1 MDNSPEA
8 VKGRVRSMTKAIRY
22 KARKEGNL
30 MKAFN
35 DYMGSQSGISAT
47 ERAAIKSSLGLS
59 ENKWRTL
66 KSDWRSDLV
75 EVSSMTDEKDD
86 KMIKEKKVKNKIFIN
101 PTMGMKEAF
110 EEIGGTIL
118 EVAELSDD
126 IETEER
132 KKELFEKSRE
142 KDIEQGRVP
151 GRLGESMSPKEIQLQ
166 KRRSQIDMMIARD
179 RRREIAKAANNKNQ
193 EAPTK
198 AVGEGYGM
206 GEIDQK
212 VGAVTPIPKKEQD
225 AAKARILA
233 KAKAKREA
241 RMKEDTK
248 LSLDDF
254 MGEAMRPGPRQ
265 KAMAAK
271 QYQPYKKGGGTYSSR
286 DKATAHNV
294 AVRNDGPGT
303 PGYEKKST
311 GGKGARYAGY
321 GDQGAG
327 NKARRWMGEK
337 PLRGDTR
344 KEEFASEEASDAM
357 KDRRM
362 ERGGVGGNIDYSRPP
377 AAPNLAGKKKPMKGG
392 PSALDIVKAQIRA
405 KHGKGAIMDTK
416 KK

>member
-86 KMIKEKKVKNKIFIN
+86 KMIKEKKVKNKIIIN

-110 EEIGGTIL
+110 EEIGGTIV
-118 EVAELSDD
+118 EVVELSDD
-126 IETEER
+126 SDDK
-132 KKELFEKSRE
+132 KKELLEKSRE

-151 GRLGESMSPKEIQLQ
+151 GRLSEMMSSKEVQLQ
-166 KRRSQIDMMIARD
+166 KRRAMIDMQVARE
-179 RRREIAKAANNKNQ
+179 RKRQVSQVKPQ
-193 EAPTK
+193 TPTNP
-198 AVGEGYGM
+198 VGEGYAPGD
-206 GEIDQK
+206 IDQK

-225 AAKARILA
+225 AARARILA

-241 RMKEDTK
+241 RMKEETED
-248 LSLDDF
+248 SL
-254 MGEAMRPGPRQ
+254 
-265 KAMAAK
+265 
-271 QYQPYKKGGGTYSSR
+271 R
-286 DKATAHNV
+286 DK
-294 AVRNDGPGT
+294 RQM
-303 PGYEKKST
+303 Y
-311 GGKGARYAGY
+311 
-321 GDQGAG
+321 
-327 NKARRWMGEK
+327 
-337 PLRGDTR
+337 
-344 KEEFASEEASDAM
+344 
-357 KDRRM
+357 
-362 ERGGVGGNIDYSRPP
+362 GGVDGNVDYSRPP
-377 AAPNLAGKKKPMKGG
+377 AAPNLAGKKKSSGK
-392 PSALDIVKAQIRA
+392 SALDIVKAQIRA

-416 KK
+416 K

>member
-86 KMIKEKKVKNKIFIN
+86 KMIKEKKVKNKIVIN

-126 IETEER
+126 SEDK
-132 KKELFEKSRE
+132 KKELLEKSRE
-142 KDIEQGRVP
+142 KDIEQGRIP
-151 GRLGESMSPKEIQLQ
+151 GRLGEAMSPKEIQLQ

-179 RRREIAKAANNKNQ
+179 RRREIAKAANDKNQ

-225 AAKARILA
+225 AARARILA

-241 RMKEDTK
+241 RMKEDIDNVDEMYKGKHGQT
-248 LSLDDF
+248 
-254 MGEAMRPGPRQ
+254 E
-265 KAMAAK
+265 K
-271 QYQPYKKGGGTYSSR
+271 QYQDSRSDAGKMVSGDSKMSGAAYSSR
-286 DKATAHNV
+286 SMRGT
-294 AVRNDGPGT
+294 GPNPAG
-303 PGYEKKST
+303 GSKKPEGQGRMTS
-311 GGKGARYAGY
+311 GART
-321 GDQGAG
+321 DL
-327 NKARRWMGEK
+327 KF
-337 PLRGDTR
+337 R
-344 KEEFASEEASDAM
+344 KVAL
-357 KDRRM
+357 KKRM
-362 ERGGVGGNIDYSRPP
+362 EEETEDSLRDKRQMYGGVDGNVDYSRPP
-377 AAPNLAGKKKPMKGG
+377 AAPNLAGKKKPSGK
-392 PSALDIVKAQIRA
+392 SALDIVKAQIRA

>member
-86 KMIKEKKVKNKIFIN
+86 KMIKEKKVKNKIIIN

-126 IETEER
+126 SEDK
-132 KKELFEKSRE
+132 KKELLEKSRE
-142 KDIEQGRVP
+142 KDIEQGRIP

-179 RRREIAKAANNKNQ
+179 RRREIAKAANDKNQ

-225 AAKARILA
+225 AARARILA

-241 RMKEDTK
+241 RMKEDIDNVDEMYKGKHGQT
-248 LSLDDF
+248 
-254 MGEAMRPGPRQ
+254 E
-265 KAMAAK
+265 K
-271 QYQPYKKGGGTYSSR
+271 QYQDSRSDAGKMVSGDSKMSGAAYSSR
-286 DKATAHNV
+286 SMRGT
-294 AVRNDGPGT
+294 GPNPAG
-303 PGYEKKST
+303 GSKKPEGQGRMTS
-311 GGKGARYAGY
+311 GART
-321 GDQGAG
+321 DL
-327 NKARRWMGEK
+327 KF
-337 PLRGDTR
+337 R
-344 KEEFASEEASDAM
+344 KVAL
-357 KDRRM
+357 KKRM
-362 ERGGVGGNIDYSRPP
+362 EEETEDSLRDKRQMYGGVDGNVDYSRPP
-377 AAPNLAGKKKPMKGG
+377 AAPNLAGKKKPSGK
-392 PSALDIVKAQIRA
+392 SALDIVKAQIRA

>member
-1 MDNSPEA
+1 MDNTPEA

-75 EVSSMTDEKDD
+75 EVSAMTDDMDSK
-86 KMIKEKKVKNKIFIN
+86 KIKEKKVKNKIVIN
-101 PTMGMKEAF
+101 PTLGMKEAF
-110 EEIGGTIL
+110 EEIGGTIV
-118 EVAELSDD
+118 EVVELTD
-126 IETEER
+126 ETDR
-132 KKELFEKSRE
+132 KKEELLEKSRE

-151 GRLGESMSPKEIQLQ
+151 GRLGEAMSPKEIQLQ

-179 RRREIAKAANNKNQ
+179 RKREISKAANAKNQ

-198 AVGEGYGM
+198 PVGEGYAPGD
-206 GEIDQK
+206 IDQK

-225 AAKARILA
+225 AARARILA

-241 RMKEDTK
+241 RMKEEVEVD
-248 LSLDDF
+248 
-254 MGEAMRPGPRQ
+254 EAMMAGPR
-265 KAMAAK
+265 KDAMKKKEYMAKSGSDRAIAFNIGTRRDVSTSDPTIKSRGGRADKRTGEGDRGMGNAAK
-271 QYQPYKKGGGTYSSR
+271 
-286 DKATAHNV
+286 
-294 AVRNDGPGT
+294 
-303 PGYEKKST
+303 
-311 GGKGARYAGY
+311 
-321 GDQGAG
+321 
-327 NKARRWMGEK
+327 RRMK
-337 PLRGDTR
+337 
-344 KEEFASEEASDAM
+344 EEASDAM

-362 ERGGVGGNIDYSRPP
+362 ETGGVGGNVDYSKPP
-377 AAPNLAGKKKPMKGG
+377 KNTNNEFGKKKPSGK
-392 PSALDIVKAQIRA
+392 SALDIVKAQIRA
-405 KHGKGAIMDTK
+405 KHGKGAIMDIK

>member
-22 KARKEGNL
+22 RARKEGNL

-47 ERAAIKSSLGLS
+47 ERSAVKSSLGLS

-86 KMIKEKKVKNKIFIN
+86 KMIKEKKVKNKIVIN

-126 IETEER
+126 SEDK
-132 KKELFEKSRE
+132 KKELLEKSRE
-142 KDIEQGRVP
+142 KDIEQGRIP
-151 GRLGESMSPKEIQLQ
+151 GRLGEAMSPKEIQLQ

-179 RRREIAKAANNKNQ
+179 RRREVAKAANAKNQNQ

-198 AVGEGYGM
+198 PVGEGYAPGD
-206 GEIDQK
+206 IDQK

-225 AAKARILA
+225 AARARILA

-241 RMKEDTK
+241 RIKEDIDNVDEMYKGKHGQT
-248 LSLDDF
+248 
-254 MGEAMRPGPRQ
+254 E
-265 KAMAAK
+265 K
-271 QYQPYKKGGGTYSSR
+271 QYQDSRSDAGKMVSGDSKMSGAAYSSR
-286 DKATAHNV
+286 SMRGT
-294 AVRNDGPGT
+294 GPNPAG
-303 PGYEKKST
+303 GSKKPEGQGRMTS
-311 GGKGARYAGY
+311 GART
-321 GDQGAG
+321 DLKFR
-327 NKARRWMGEK
+327 KAALK
-337 PLRGDTR
+337 
-344 KEEFASEEASDAM
+344 K
-357 KDRRM
+357 RM
-362 ERGGVGGNIDYSRPP
+362 EEETEDSLRDKRQMYGGVDGNVDYSRPP
-377 AAPNLAGKKKPMKGG
+377 AAPNLAGKKKSSGK
-392 PSALDIVKAQIRA
+392 SALDIVKAQIRA

-416 KK
+416 K

>member
-75 EVSSMTDEKDD
+75 EVSSTVDDKDD
-86 KMIKEKKVKNKIFIN
+86 KMIKEKKVKNKIVIN
-101 PTMGMKEAF
+101 PTMGMKEAI
-110 EEIGGTIL
+110 EMIGGKIL

-151 GRLGESMSPKEIQLQ
+151 GRLGEAMSPKEIQLQ

-179 RRREIAKAANNKNQ
+179 RRREIAKAANDKNQ

-198 AVGEGYGM
+198 PVGEGYGM

-212 VGAVTPIPKKEQD
+212 VGAVTAIPKKEQD

-233 KAKAKREA
+233 KAKAKREK
-241 RMKEDTK
+241 MKEETED
-248 LSLDDF
+248 SL
-254 MGEAMRPGPRQ
+254 
-265 KAMAAK
+265 
-271 QYQPYKKGGGTYSSR
+271 R
-286 DKATAHNV
+286 DK
-294 AVRNDGPGT
+294 
-303 PGYEKKST
+303 
-311 GGKGARYAGY
+311 
-321 GDQGAG
+321 
-327 NKARRWMGEK
+327 
-337 PLRGDTR
+337 
-344 KEEFASEEASDAM
+344 
-357 KDRRM
+357 RM
-362 ERGGVGGNIDYSRPP
+362 ERGGVDGNVDYSRPP
-377 AAPNLAGKKKPMKGG
+377 KNINNEFGKKKPSGK
-392 PSALDIVKAQIRA
+392 SALDIVKAQIRA
-405 KHGKGAIMDTK
+405 KHGKGAIMDIK
-416 KK
+416 K

>member
-75 EVSSMTDEKDD
+75 EVSAMTDDMDSK
-86 KMIKEKKVKNKIFIN
+86 KIKEKKVKNKIVIN
-101 PTMGMKEAF
+101 PTLGMKEAF
-110 EEIGGTIL
+110 EEIGGTIV
-118 EVAELSDD
+118 EVVELTD
-126 IETEER
+126 ETDR
-132 KKELFEKSRE
+132 KKEELLEKSRE

-151 GRLGESMSPKEIQLQ
+151 GRLGEAMSPKEIQLQ

-179 RRREIAKAANNKNQ
+179 RKREISKAANAKNQ

-198 AVGEGYGM
+198 PVGEGYAPGD
-206 GEIDQK
+206 IDQK

-225 AAKARILA
+225 AARARILA

-241 RMKEDTK
+241 RMKEEVEVD
-248 LSLDDF
+248 
-254 MGEAMRPGPRQ
+254 EAMMAGPR
-265 KAMAAK
+265 KDAMKKKEYMAKSGSDRAIAFNIGTRRDVSTSDPTIKSRGGRADKRTGEGDRGMGNAAK
-271 QYQPYKKGGGTYSSR
+271 
-286 DKATAHNV
+286 
-294 AVRNDGPGT
+294 
-303 PGYEKKST
+303 
-311 GGKGARYAGY
+311 
-321 GDQGAG
+321 
-327 NKARRWMGEK
+327 RRMK
-337 PLRGDTR
+337 
-344 KEEFASEEASDAM
+344 EEASDAM

-362 ERGGVGGNIDYSRPP
+362 ETGGVGGNVDYSKPP
-377 AAPNLAGKKKPMKGG
+377 KNTNNEFGKKKPSGK
-392 PSALDIVKAQIRA
+392 SALDIVKAQIRA
-405 KHGKGAIMDTK
+405 KHGKGAIMDIK

>member
-47 ERAAIKSSLGLS
+47 ERSAIKSSLGLS

-75 EVSSMTDEKDD
+75 EVSSMTDKKDD
-86 KMIKEKKVKNKIFIN
+86 KMIKEKKVKNKIVIN

-126 IETEER
+126 SEDK
-132 KKELFEKSRE
+132 KKELLEKSRE
-142 KDIEQGRVP
+142 KDIEQGRIP
-151 GRLGESMSPKEIQLQ
+151 GRLGEAMSPKEIQLQ

-179 RRREIAKAANNKNQ
+179 RRREIAKAANDKNQ

-225 AAKARILA
+225 AARARILA

-241 RMKEDTK
+241 RMKEDIDNVDEMYKGKHGQT
-248 LSLDDF
+248 
-254 MGEAMRPGPRQ
+254 E
-265 KAMAAK
+265 K
-271 QYQPYKKGGGTYSSR
+271 QYQDSRSDAGKMVSGDSKMSGAAYSSR
-286 DKATAHNV
+286 SMRGT
-294 AVRNDGPGT
+294 GPNPAG
-303 PGYEKKST
+303 GSKKPEGQGRMTS
-311 GGKGARYAGY
+311 GART
-321 GDQGAG
+321 DL
-327 NKARRWMGEK
+327 KF
-337 PLRGDTR
+337 R
-344 KEEFASEEASDAM
+344 KVAL
-357 KDRRM
+357 KKRM
-362 ERGGVGGNIDYSRPP
+362 EEETEDSLRDKRQMYGGVDGNVDYRRPP
-377 AAPNLAGKKKPMKGG
+377 KNTNNSGKKKPSGM
-392 PSALDIVKAQIRA
+392 SAFEKVKADIIK
-405 KHGKGAIMDTK
+405 KHGKGAIIEPK
-416 KK
+416 K

>member
-75 EVSSMTDEKDD
+75 EVSSTVDDKDD
-86 KMIKEKKVKNKIFIN
+86 KMIKEKKVKNKIVIN
-101 PTMGMKEAF
+101 PTMGMKEAI
-110 EEIGGTIL
+110 EMIGGKIL

-179 RRREIAKAANNKNQ
+179 RRREIAKAANDKNQ

-198 AVGEGYGM
+198 PVGEGYGM

-212 VGAVTPIPKKEQD
+212 VGAVTAIPKKEQD

-233 KAKAKREA
+233 KAKAKREK
-241 RMKEDTK
+241 MKEETED
-248 LSLDDF
+248 SL
-254 MGEAMRPGPRQ
+254 
-265 KAMAAK
+265 
-271 QYQPYKKGGGTYSSR
+271 R
-286 DKATAHNV
+286 DK
-294 AVRNDGPGT
+294 
-303 PGYEKKST
+303 
-311 GGKGARYAGY
+311 
-321 GDQGAG
+321 
-327 NKARRWMGEK
+327 
-337 PLRGDTR
+337 
-344 KEEFASEEASDAM
+344 
-357 KDRRM
+357 RM
-362 ERGGVGGNIDYSRPP
+362 ERGGVDGNVDYSRPP
-377 AAPNLAGKKKPMKGG
+377 KNINNEFGKKKPSGK
-392 PSALDIVKAQIRA
+392 SALDIVKAQIRA
-405 KHGKGAIMDTK
+405 KHGKGAIMDIK
-416 KK
+416 K

>member
-86 KMIKEKKVKNKIFIN
+86 KMIKEKKVKNKIIIN

-179 RRREIAKAANNKNQ
+179 RRREIAKAANDKNQ

-198 AVGEGYGM
+198 PVGEGYGM

-212 VGAVTPIPKKEQD
+212 VGAVTAIPKKEQD

-233 KAKAKREA
+233 KAKAKREK
-241 RMKEDTK
+241 MKEETED
-248 LSLDDF
+248 SL
-254 MGEAMRPGPRQ
+254 
-265 KAMAAK
+265 
-271 QYQPYKKGGGTYSSR
+271 R
-286 DKATAHNV
+286 DK
-294 AVRNDGPGT
+294 
-303 PGYEKKST
+303 
-311 GGKGARYAGY
+311 
-321 GDQGAG
+321 
-327 NKARRWMGEK
+327 
-337 PLRGDTR
+337 
-344 KEEFASEEASDAM
+344 
-357 KDRRM
+357 RM
-362 ERGGVGGNIDYSRPP
+362 ERGGVDGNVDYSRPP
-377 AAPNLAGKKKPMKGG
+377 KNINNEFGKKKPSGK
-392 PSALDIVKAQIRA
+392 SALDIVKAQIRA
-405 KHGKGAIMDTK
+405 KHGKGAIMDIK
-416 KK
+416 K

>member
-86 KMIKEKKVKNKIFIN
+86 KMIKEKKVKNKIIIN

-126 IETEER
+126 SEDK
-132 KKELFEKSRE
+132 KKELLEKSRE
-142 KDIEQGRVP
+142 KDIEQGRIP

-179 RRREIAKAANNKNQ
+179 RRREIAKAANDKNQ

-198 AVGEGYGM
+198 AVGEGYAPGD
-206 GEIDQK
+206 IDQK
-212 VGAVTPIPKKEQD
+212 VGAVTAIPKKEQD
-225 AAKARILA
+225 AARARILA

-241 RMKEDTK
+241 RMKEDIDNVDEMYKGKHGQT
-248 LSLDDF
+248 
-254 MGEAMRPGPRQ
+254 E
-265 KAMAAK
+265 K
-271 QYQPYKKGGGTYSSR
+271 QYQDSRSDAGKMVSGDSKMSGAAYSSR
-286 DKATAHNV
+286 SMRGT
-294 AVRNDGPGT
+294 GPNPAG
-303 PGYEKKST
+303 GSKKPEGQGRMTS
-311 GGKGARYAGY
+311 GART
-321 GDQGAG
+321 DL
-327 NKARRWMGEK
+327 KF
-337 PLRGDTR
+337 R
-344 KEEFASEEASDAM
+344 KVAL
-357 KDRRM
+357 KKRM
-362 ERGGVGGNIDYSRPP
+362 EEETEDSLRDKRQMYGGVDGNVDYSRPP
-377 AAPNLAGKKKPMKGG
+377 AAPNLAGKKKSSGK
-392 PSALDIVKAQIRA
+392 SALDIVKAQIRA

-416 KK
+416 K